1 MSAVAAAVPNNVH
14 SMTGYARV
22 RRPSAGGG
30 EISVSVKSVN
40 HRGLDIHIHTSLD
53 LSVEN
58 EIRAAIKKR
67 LTRGHIEVRVGFI
80 RVQAGD
86 AVALNR
92 PLFEAYLAAF
102 REACEAA
109 GANTPVDVNAA
120 MRVQGMISASG
131 DRELTPEDE
140 KIVVA
145 ALEEA
150 LDILSTFRLREGAEL
165 VSAMFAHNSRVQE
178 RGAKIGE
185 LRGQAT
191 ELYRARLEEKLGEL
205 LRGTSIEPQRL
216 AQEAAVLADRSDV
229 SEEVTRLGIHCA
241 ELNTILQG
249 GGEMGKKIDFLL
261 QEMNRE
267 TNTILSKTNGVGGL
281 GLEITS
287 HGIAIKSEIEKIREQ
302 ALNLE

>member
-1 MSAVAAAVPNNVH
+1 MASSNTPQSVS

-22 RRPSAGGG
+22 RRPSSGG

-58 EIRAAIKKR
+58 EVRSAIKRR
-67 LTRGHIEVRVGFI
+67 LTRGHVEVRVG
-80 RVQAGD
+80 VVKGQGGSEALS
-86 AVALNR
+86 LNR
-92 PLFEAYLAAF
+92 PMFEAYLTAVQ
-102 REACEAA
+102 EAA
-109 GANTPVDVNAA
+109 NIAGTAAAVDVNAA
-120 MRVQGMISASG
+120 MRVAGMISASS
-131 DRELTPEDE
+131 DRDLTSEDE
-140 KIVVA
+140 KQILSA
-145 ALEEA
+145 LDEALE
-150 LDILSTFRLREGAEL
+150 ILGGFRQREGSQL
-165 VSAMFAHNSRVQE
+165 VDAMLQHLASVRS

-185 LRGQAT
+185 LRLQAT

-205 LRGTSIEPQRL
+205 LRGATIEPQRL
-216 AQEAAVLADRSDV
+216 AQEAAILADRSDV
-229 SEEVTRLGIHCA
+229 SEEVTRLGIHCT
-241 ELNTILQG
+241 ELDTILRQ

-267 TNTILSKTNGVGGL
+267 TNTILSKTNGVGGV